1 MKEKPEKPIIYTKPN
16 MVSDWT
22 TTRAENETIIC
33 PGQNKSINYI
43 TTYEHSKVG
52 FLGLKE
58 DATKNGCT
66 RVQKKGYI
74 EIIEKTENSFDLDA
88 GSINM
93 DKMFM
98 IKAKVKFAGKGN
110 VSPTIEAMF

>member
-1 MKEKPEKPIIYTKPN
+1 MA
-16 MVSDWT
+16 SDLK

-33 PGQNKSINYI
+33 PDQNKSINYI

-66 RVQKKGYI
+66 TVQKKGYI
-74 EIIEKTENSFDLDA
+74 EVTEKTENSFDLDA

-93 DKMFM
+93 DNMFM
-98 IKAKVKFAGKGN
+98 NKVKVKFADKGN